1 MKFTKVFLLSLSFPL
16 LSQAGTLLYPET
28 SAKKLSFQSL
38 EDLSS
43 MGLNLNSDQFILKSS
58 KKSLLGS
65 HHTYQQVMN
74 GHEVDGSEI
83 TVTTDKN
90 NQLIKIYHSLETS
103 IPKSIASGVPFLS
116 ETQAVEAV
124 WSMLDVNGSLLDR
137 PVATLMYQKN
147 MNLVYKVSL
156 STSSPYGH
164 WEAMVDAHNG
174 AVLEIKDAAIKRIHR
189 AEKIQRL
196 NHKALFSSYSAALNS
211 FESEEHKNLFKGFT
225 LAGGTA
231 QVFDP
236 NPTVTLGRTDLQD
249 SMDSSVFLPAYRT
262 QDLQEVTFAGGE
274 YHLSG
279 SKVKIMDFEGPRVA
293 PVTSADGHWIFER
306 GHKGFND
313 AMTYLHLDRS
323 IRYIESL
330 GFKGSKAVFD
340 HVVEVDAN
348 GLNGQDNSYYLPYA
362 KRIAFGHGC
371 VDDNE
376 DADVILHELG
386 HAIQHHINPSW
397 NGGDT
402 GAMGEGFGDYWAAS
416 YSITTENA
424 KNGEINW
431 VFQWDGHNDC
441 WDGRKLNAFS
451 PTYDSSRSYSAHV
464 TINGGI
470 SDELWSTPI
479 FQAFLELYNRG
490 VSRRDIDKII
500 LEAHFGLGSGIKMPQ
515 MAEAIVKTAKSLFPN
530 KDYDKVY
537 LKHFKKMKIL

>member
-1 MKFTKVFLLSLSFPL
+1 MFLLSLSFPL

-28 SAKKLSFQSL
+28 STKKLSFQSL
-38 EDLSS
+38 EDLNSL
-43 MGLNLNSDQFILKSS
+43 GLKLNSDQFVLKST

-65 HHTYQQVMN
+65 HHTYQQVIN

-83 TVTTDKN
+83 SVSVDKN
-90 NQLIKIYHSLETS
+90 NQVIKVYHSIENTS
-103 IPKSIASGVPFLS
+103 PKTFASGVPFLS

-124 WSMLDVNGSLLDR
+124 WKILDVNGKLLNR
-137 PVATLMYQKN
+137 PVATLTYQKN

-174 AVLEIKDAAIKRIHR
+174 EVLEIKDAAIKRIHR
-189 AEKIQRL
+189 EEKVERL
-196 NHKALFSSYSAALNS
+196 NHKALFSSYSAALDS
-211 FESEEHKNLFKGFT
+211 FESEANKTLFKGFT

-262 QDLQEVTFAGGE
+262 EDLKEISFAGGE

-293 PVTSADGHWIFER
+293 PVTSSDGHWVFER
-306 GHKGFND
+306 GQNGFND
-313 AMTYLHLDRS
+313 AMTYLHIDRS

-330 GFKGSKAVFD
+330 GFTGSHAVFD

-416 YSITTENA
+416 YSVTTE
-424 KNGEINW
+424 KGMDGEINW

-490 VSRRDIDKII
+490 VPRSDIDKII
-500 LEAHFGLGSGIKMPQ
+500 LEAHFGLGSGLKMPQ
-515 MAEAIVKTAKSLFPN
+515 MAEAIVKTAKELFPN

-537 LKHFKKMKIL
+537 LKHFKKMKML